1 MTIRNKTEFRKSSVT
16 LGFLDRSDGSCEY
29 SQGDSKVIVC
39 IYGPMEVKTKF
50 EKTDKAT
57 VEVVYKPKSG
67 MTTPKDKEI
76 EHMLL
81 STLEE
86 FIVSKLYP
94 RSSITVV
101 VQVVNDNGSVNCF

>member
-29 SQGDSKVIVC
+29 SQGDSKVVVAV
-39 IYGPMEVKTKF
+39 YGPMEVKPKF

-57 VEVVYKPKSG
+57 IEVVFKPKSG
-67 MTTPKDKEI
+67 LNSPKDKEM

-94 RSSITVV
+94 RSSITVI
-101 VQVVNDNGSVNCF
+101 VQVLNDNGSVN